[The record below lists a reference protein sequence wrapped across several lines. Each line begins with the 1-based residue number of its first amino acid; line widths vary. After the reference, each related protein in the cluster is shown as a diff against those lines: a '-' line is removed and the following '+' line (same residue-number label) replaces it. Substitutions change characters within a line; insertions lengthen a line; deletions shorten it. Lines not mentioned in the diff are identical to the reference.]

1 MFLVGTDAPAPLPS
15 VVGVKIQLES
25 IVLTN
30 GSTKSSNLLTSP
42 VVVDFA
48 RYNGLQGFVDMNN
61 VQAGTYTGVTIALGT
76 SNEIDY
82 LNTGAT
88 PPTITT

>member
-30 GSTKSSNLLTSP
+30 GSTMSNNLLVSP
-42 VVVDFA
+42 ATVDFA
-48 RYNGLQGFVDMNN
+48 RYNGLQGLVDMNN
-61 VQAGTYTGVTIALGT
+61 VQPGTYTGVTIGVGDC
-76 SNEIDY
+76 E
-82 LNTGAT
+82 
-88 PPTITT
+88 